1 MEEGC
6 QVFIKEEAD
15 EHEDAKEGNPASSS
29 GSADTD
35 KQVNR
40 DFIFYFIIYFYKIDV
55 HSSQFFQAS
64 RESCQVFIKE
74 QNIEETKDS
83 ASCINSI
90 DCGDPL
96 AR

>member
-15 EHEDAKEGNPASSS
+15 EHEDAKAGNPASSS
-29 GSADTD
+29 GSDDTD

-40 DFIFYFIIYFYKIDV
+40 DFIFYIIIYFYKIDV

-64 RESCQVFIKE
+64 KENCQVFIKE
-74 QNIEETKDS
+74 ENIEETKDS
-83 ASCINSI
+83 GSCINSI
-90 DCGDPL
+90 DCGDLLP
-96 AR
+96 R

>member
-1 MEEGC
+1 M
-6 QVFIKEEAD
+6 FIKEEAD
-15 EHEDAKEGNPASSS
+15 EHEDAKVGNPVSSS
-29 GSADTD
+29 GTADTD

-40 DFIFYFIIYFYKIDV
+40 DFIFYIIIYFYKIDV

-64 RESCQVFIKE
+64 RESCQVFTKE
-74 QNIEETKDS
+74 QNIEETKGS
-83 ASCINSI
+83 TSCINSI